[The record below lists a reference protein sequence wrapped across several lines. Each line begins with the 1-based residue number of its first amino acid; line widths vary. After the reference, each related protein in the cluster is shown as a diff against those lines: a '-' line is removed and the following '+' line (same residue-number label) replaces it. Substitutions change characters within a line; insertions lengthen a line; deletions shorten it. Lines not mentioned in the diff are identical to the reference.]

1 MIRKAISYQSGVSIH
16 EDDNPLSEADRTEVQ
31 KERNVTKQG

>member
-1 MIRKAISYQSGVSIH
+1 MIRKTISYQSGVSIH
-16 EDDNPLSEADRTEVQ
+16 EDDNQLSEVGRTEIQ